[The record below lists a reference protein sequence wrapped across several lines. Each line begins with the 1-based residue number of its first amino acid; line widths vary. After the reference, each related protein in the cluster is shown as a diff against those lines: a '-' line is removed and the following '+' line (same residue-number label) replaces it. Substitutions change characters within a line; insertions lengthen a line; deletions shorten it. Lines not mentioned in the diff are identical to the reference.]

1 MLTDNVLSYSKRT
14 LKVNEIFSSIEG
26 EGIRT
31 GQLVTFIRLY
41 GCNLN
46 CSYCDTRY
54 SCENGDYKIMTVL
67 DILAEVERLNI
78 SRVTL
83 TGGEPLIHPFVGE
96 LINALIDE
104 GYEVNIETNG
114 SIDIYPY
121 TLKENVIITM
131 DYKSISSGEN
141 SKMNPANLGYL
152 REQDVLKFVV
162 GNKEDL
168 ADMKD
173 VIKNYNPK
181 SSIFVSPIFNQIE
194 ISEIVEFIKDNKLN
208 EVRVQVQL
216 HKIIWE
222 PNKRGV

>member
-1 MLTDNVLSYSKRT
+1 MLI
-14 LKVNEIFSSIEG
+14 NEIFTSIEG
-26 EGIRT
+26 EGIRM
-31 GQLVTFIRLY
+31 GYPVTFIRLY

-46 CSYCDTRY
+46 CNYCDTRY
-54 SCENGDYKIMTVL
+54 SCEGKDYTAMQIPSIVK
-67 DILAEVERLNI
+67 EVEQLGVKRI
-78 SRVTL
+78 TL
-83 TGGEPLIHPFVGE
+83 TGGEPLIHPQAEYLV
-96 LINALIDE
+96 NALLKE

-114 SIDIYPY
+114 SINIYPY

-141 SKMNPANLGYL
+141 SKMNPANLRDL

>member
-121 TLKENVIITM
+121 TLKEDIIITM
-131 DYKSISSGEN
+131 DYKSISSGMAD
-141 SKMNPANLGYL
+141 KMNHKNLKYL
-152 REQDVLKFVV
+152 RNQDVLKFVV
-162 GNKEDL
+162 EDKKDL
-168 ADMKD
+168 DDMKR
-173 VIKNYNPK
+173 IIETCSP
-181 SSIFVSPIFNQIE
+181 SCSIFVSPVFGKIE
-194 ISEIVEFIKDNKLN
+194 LPDMVDYIKDNELN
-208 EVRVQVQL
+208 ECRIQVQL

-222 PNKRGV
+222 PTKRGV

>member
-1 MLTDNVLSYSKRT
+1 ML
-14 LKVNEIFSSIEG
+14 VNEIFKSIEG

-31 GQLVTFIRLY
+31 GYPVTFIRLY

-46 CSYCDTRY
+46 CNYCDTRY
-54 SCENGDYKIMTVL
+54 SCEGEDYIEMQIPSIVK
-67 DILAEVERLNI
+67 EVEQLGVERI
-78 SRVTL
+78 TL
-83 TGGEPLIHPFVGE
+83 TGGEPLMHPQVE
-96 LINALIDE
+96 YLVNALSEE

-121 TLKENVIITM
+121 TLKEDVIITM

-141 SKMNPANLGYL
+141 SKMNPANFRYL

-162 GNKEDL
+162 GSKEDL
-168 ADMKD
+168 ADMKR
-173 VIKNYNPK
+173 IIETYSPGCN
-181 SSIFVSPIFNQIE
+181 IFVSPIFNQIE
-194 ISEIVEFIKDNKLN
+194 TSEIVEFIKDNKLN

-222 PNKRGV
+222 PSKRGV

>member
-1 MLTDNVLSYSKRT
+1 ML
-14 LKVNEIFSSIEG
+14 VNEIFKSIEG

-31 GQLVTFIRLY
+31 GYPVTFIRLY

-46 CSYCDTRY
+46 CNYCDTRY
-54 SCENGDYKIMTVL
+54 SCEGKDYTEMQIPSIVK
-67 DILAEVERLNI
+67 EVEQLGVERI
-78 SRVTL
+78 TL
-83 TGGEPLIHPFVGE
+83 TGGEPLMHPQVE
-96 LINALIDE
+96 YLVNALLEE

-114 SIDIYPY
+114 SLDIYPY
-121 TLKENVIITM
+121 TLKDNVIITM

-141 SKMNPANLGYL
+141 SKMNPANFRYL

-162 GNKEDL
+162 GSKEDL

-173 VIKNYNPK
+173 VIESYNP
-181 SSIFVSPIFNQIE
+181 SCSIFVSPIFNQIE
-194 ISEIVEFIKDNKLN
+194 TSEIVEFIKDNKLN

-222 PNKRGV
+222 PSKRGV